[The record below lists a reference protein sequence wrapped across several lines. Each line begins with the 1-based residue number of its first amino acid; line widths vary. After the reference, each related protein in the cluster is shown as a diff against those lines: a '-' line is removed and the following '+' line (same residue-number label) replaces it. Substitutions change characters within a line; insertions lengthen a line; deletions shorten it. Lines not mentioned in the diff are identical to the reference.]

1 MGLPVVPAVTSWE
14 AAERAAAVWVR
25 WLGHPYAQTTR
36 AGSDGGIDVAGSG
49 AVAQVKFY
57 TAPIGRPDVQ
67 RLYGADEGRGSA
79 LYFFTTSSFTSAAVD
94 YADRVGIM
102 LFRLTASGGVVAQ
115 SNAARVRLGRVKAE
129 WAGRAWVDPVRAA
142 ALGAVYLNW
151 IVNAVIV
158 VVAFVGSVMLMFN
171 PEWENDFVMT
181 FAACTTLG
189 FLGKWF
195 LRWAVS

>member
-1 MGLPVVPAVTSWE
+1 M
-14 AAERAAAVWVR
+14 
-25 WLGHPYAQTTR
+25 
-36 AGSDGGIDVAGSG
+36 AGSG

-57 TAPIGRPDVQ
+57 NSAIGRPDVQ
-67 RLYGADEGRGSA
+67 RLYGADEGRGSS
-79 LYFFTTSSFTSAAVD
+79 LYFFTTSSFTAAAVD

-102 LFRLTASGGVVAQ
+102 LFRLTPSGGVTALN
-115 SNAARVRLGRVKAE
+115 NAARVRLGRAKAE
-129 WAGRAWVDPVRAA
+129 RAGRAWVDPVHAA

-158 VVAFVGSVMLMFN
+158 VLAFVGSVMLMFN
-171 PEWENDFVMT
+171 PEWEETFVMT